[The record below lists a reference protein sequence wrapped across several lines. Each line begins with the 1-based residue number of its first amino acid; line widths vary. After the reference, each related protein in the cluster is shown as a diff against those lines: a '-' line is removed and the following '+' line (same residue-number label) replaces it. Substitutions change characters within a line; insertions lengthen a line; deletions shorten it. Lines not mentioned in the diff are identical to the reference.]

1 MPADILAGI
10 PAAVGSRLDTGDNP
24 SAVAAAGIHVA
35 DILAADSPAEPP
47 RAVEW

>member
-10 PAAVGSRLDTGDNP
+10 PAAVGSRLVAGNSP
-24 SAVAAAGIHVA
+24 AAVAAAGIPVV